1 MKKQFFICLMAV
13 TVLSLTGCG
22 NKQKDDNSYVKPKTG
37 VVSDKLSQ
45 EYIVQRIDTI
55 YKLKNDSL
63 CCSQRY
69 LSLDSMANSISE
81 RDGTV
86 YLDADHWIVGQD
98 VDPEWRYELVSVNN
112 ITDHT
117 ANVTLNVHN
126 FTDEEVILDLVFERD
141 DWYVD
146 NFYFYYE
153 RSDYDE
159 DGNPIPGTE
168 GIKELNEVKAIQKY
182 IEDSKANEGK
192 YKD

>member
-1 MKKQFFICLMAV
+1 MKRLIFHCLMAAA
-13 TVLSLTGCG
+13 VLSLTGCG
-22 NKQKDDNSYVKPKTG
+22 SKQKNDAPNVSPKTST
-37 VVSDKLSQ
+37 VTDKLSQ

-55 YKLKNDSL
+55 YQLKNDSL
-63 CCSQRY
+63 CCSKSY
-69 LSLDSMANSISE
+69 LTLDSMARSISE

-86 YLDADHWIVGQD
+86 YLDADHWVVGQD
-98 VDPEWRYELVSVNN
+98 IDPEWRCELVSVNN

-153 RSDYDE
+153 GSDYDE

-182 IEDSKANEGK
+182 IDDSKANESK